1 VKNLPTEKTDK
12 FYRMTHDP
20 VEKLVAKLAVP
31 TILTMLVTS
40 LYNMADTFFVGKINT
55 SATGAV
61 GVAYS
66 FQALVQAVGFFFGQG
81 AGNYISRK
89 LGSQDREEASKM
101 ASNGFFLSF
110 GFGLVLS
117 ALGMVFLEPLA
128 VLLGST
134 ETILP
139 YAMDYLRYILFGVPF
154 MASSLVL
161 NNELRFQGSAVY
173 AMAGMVS
180 GAVLNIGLDPLF
192 IFAFRMGTG
201 GAALATILSQIVSF
215 VILLVGCTR
224 GGNIR
229 ISLRN
234 VSLKGRF
241 FIEILRGGLPSFFR
255 QALAAVATAAL
266 NTSAGFYG
274 DAAVAAMSI
283 VTKTMGF
290 ALASVLGFGQ
300 GFQPVCG
307 FNYGAGLYG
316 RVRRAFWF
324 CIRVGAGVLAALCMI
339 GLAFAP
345 QIIALFRD
353 DPEVVAFG
361 ARALRFQCATF
372 SLMAWVVICNMLLQN
387 IGRAA
392 PATFLSLARQ
402 GLFFIPLILIL
413 PRLFGATGIQISQPI
428 ADVITFCC
436 SLPMGLAVLKTLRGG
451 EEDD

>member
-1 VKNLPTEKTDK
+1 MPTEKTDK

-31 TILTMLVTS
+31 TILTMLITN

-66 FQALVQAVGFFFGQG
+66 FQALVQALGFFFGQG

-139 YAMDYLRYILFGVPF
+139 YAKDYLRYILFGVPF

-192 IFAFRMGTG
+192 IFTFRMGTG

-215 VILLVGCTR
+215 VILLIGCTR

-241 FIEILRGGLPSFFR
+241 FIEILRG
-255 QALAAVATAAL
+255 
-266 NTSAGFYG
+266 
-274 DAAVAAMSI
+274 
-283 VTKTMGF
+283 
-290 ALASVLGFGQ
+290 
-300 GFQPVCG
+300 
-307 FNYGAGLYG
+307 
-316 RVRRAFWF
+316 
-324 CIRVGAGVLAALCMI
+324 
-339 GLAFAP
+339 
-345 QIIALFRD
+345 
-353 DPEVVAFG
+353 
-361 ARALRFQCATF
+361 
-372 SLMAWVVICNMLLQN
+372 
-387 IGRAA
+387 
-392 PATFLSLARQ
+392 
-402 GLFFIPLILIL
+402 
-413 PRLFGATGIQISQPI
+413 
-428 ADVITFCC
+428 
-436 SLPMGLAVLKTLRGG
+436 
-451 EEDD
+451 